1 MKIKEKL
8 QKFSDLCGDWDYRN
22 IDMTDSHIQGIDIEK
37 DTLLIY
43 CELFSPKLDDYVSC
57 IGGTIK
63 DKSLIKKFKKLNLE
77 KKEDVLNFISIIN
90 NLVDWNKVDNDL
102 NIEVEKETINF
113 EEEYIDDTDVEED
126 DYDDDMK
133 AKIVPCKKLG
143 EGWFWHKYDDGSGHL
158 ESPDGKEYMSYDL
171 CTNEYMVDKNSKD
184 YDLFPLSYYYADGV
198 DPSEFNAF
206 DFMEQEMIDVILPR
220 ERKTTELLDNSIKI
234 LGTWVTD
241 YDDMRCNAILI
252 QNGKEV
258 ANIIA
263 SYDECDLRHS
273 IGNKDSEM
281 NKEFVERAFQTLIY
295 DDLKSYLELPKI
307 SNCSKL
313 LQEIY
318 DSVCE
323 SDATMCH
330 ISDEDWNDYYI
341 ENYSDSDIELLKEE
355 IKIYGLDE
363 VVGIDEGEYK
373 IVGYGD
379 LETRFNDDRRLELS
393 NESEIAM

>member
-22 IDMTDSHIQGIDIEK
+22 IDMTNPHIQGIDIEK
-37 DTLLIY
+37 DNLSIS
-43 CELFSPKLDDYVSC
+43 CELFSPKIDDYVSC
-57 IGGTIK
+57 DGGSFK

-77 KKEDVLNFISIIN
+77 NKKAVLNFISSLN
-90 NLVDWNKVDNDL
+90 NLIDWNKIDNDL
-102 NIEVEKETINF
+102 NIELEKETENF
-113 EEEYIDDTDVEED
+113 DEEYIDDTDIELED
-126 DYDDDMK
+126 DYDDMK

-143 EGWFWHKYDDGSGHL
+143 EGWFWHKYNDGSGHL
-158 ESPDGKEYMSYDL
+158 ESPEGKEYMSYDL
-171 CTNEYMVDKNSKD
+171 CTNEYMVDNNSKY
-184 YDLFPLSYYYADGV
+184 YDFFPLSYYYADGV

-220 ERKTTELLDNSIKI
+220 ERKNAELLNNSIKI
-234 LGTWVTD
+234 LGIWVTD

-252 QNGKEV
+252 QDDKEV

-281 NKEFVERAFQTLIY
+281 NEEFVKRAFQTLIY

-318 DSVCE
+318 DNVCE

-341 ENYSDSDIELLKEE
+341 EKYSDSDIEILKEE
-355 IKIYGLDE
+355 IKKYGLDE
-363 VVGIDEGEYK
+363 VIGINDSEYK

-379 LETRFNDDRRLELS
+379 LETRFNDDRKLELS
-393 NESEIAM
+393 NESEFVM